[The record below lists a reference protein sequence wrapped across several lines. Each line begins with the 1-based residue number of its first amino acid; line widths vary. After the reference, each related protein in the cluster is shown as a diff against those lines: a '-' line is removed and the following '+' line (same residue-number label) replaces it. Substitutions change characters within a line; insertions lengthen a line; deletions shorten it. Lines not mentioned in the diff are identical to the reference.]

1 VTRVLIVEDDA
12 NIASLLT
19 QFLRDEGFDVSA
31 EQDGLRAL
39 DAAERDAPDV
49 VLLDL
54 FLPNMDGETF
64 YREFRRRGYQ
74 SHVVVMSA
82 SRYGSRAA
90 RELGVASFLPKPF
103 DLDAVSDV
111 IRAELAS

>member
-1 VTRVLIVEDDA
+1 VLIVEDDA

-19 QFLRDEGFDVSA
+19 QFLSDEGFDVAA
-31 EQDGLRAL
+31 EQDGVRAL
-39 DAAERDAPDV
+39 DAAERDPPDV

-54 FLPNMDGETF
+54 FLPIMDGETF
-64 YREFRRRGYQ
+64 YREFRRRGYDAR
-74 SHVVVMSA
+74 VVVMSA

-90 RELGVASFLPKPF
+90 RELGVASFLAKPF
-103 DLDAVSDV
+103 ELDDVSEA